1 MMKKWKFI
9 VCSMLAVILLAACGN
24 KVDEETEGKFIEKAE
39 EVVHFINDGKFD
51 KIIEQLNDNMKANL
65 TAEQLAE
72 MITPVLEESGSFKG
86 IKKQSV
92 QEKDGIIVVV
102 LVGEYSEEDRI
113 YTVSYDADDRIAGL
127 FVQ

>member
-1 MMKKWKFI
+1 MTKKWKFI
-9 VCSMLAVILLAACGN
+9 VCSMLAGALLAACGN
-24 KVDEETEGKFIEKAE
+24 KVDEETEGKYIDKAE
-39 EVVHFINDGKFD
+39 EVVHFINDGEFD
-51 KIIEQLNDNMKANL
+51 KVIEQLNENMKAKL

-72 MITPVLEESGSFKG
+72 ITPVLEESGSFKG

-113 YTVSYDADDRIAGL
+113 YTVSYDEEERIAGL

>member
-9 VCSMLAVILLAACGN
+9 VCSMLAVVLLAACGN
-24 KVDEETEGKFIEKAE
+24 KVDEETEGKYIDKAV
-39 EVVHFINDGKFD
+39 EVVHFINDGEFD
-51 KIIEQLNDNMKANL
+51 QIVEQLNENMKAKL

-72 MITPVLEESGSFKG
+72 ITPILEESGSYKG

-92 QEKDGIIVVV
+92 QEKDGIIIVV

-113 YTVSYDADDRIAGL
+113 YTVSYDEDDRIAGL

>member
-9 VCSMLAVILLAACGN
+9 VCSMLAVVLLAACGN
-24 KVDEETEGKFIEKAE
+24 KVDEETEGKYIDKAV
-39 EVVHFINDGKFD
+39 EVVHFINDGEFD
-51 KIIEQLNDNMKANL
+51 KVIEQLNENMKAKL

-72 MITPVLEESGSFKG
+72 ITPVLEESGSYKG

-113 YTVSYDADDRIAGL
+113 YTVSYDADNRIAGL

>member
-9 VCSMLAVILLAACGN
+9 VCSMLAVVLLAACGN
-24 KVDEETEGKFIEKAE
+24 KVDEETEGKYIDKAE
-39 EVVHFINDGKFD
+39 EVVHFLNEGEFD
-51 KIIEQLNDNMKANL
+51 KIVEQLNEDMKAKL
-65 TAEQLAE
+65 TEEQLAE
-72 MITPVLEESGSFKG
+72 ITPILEESGSYKG

-113 YTVSYDADDRIAGL
+113 YTVSYDAEERIAGL

>member
-9 VCSMLAVILLAACGN
+9 VCSMLAVVLLAACGN
-24 KVDEETEGKFIEKAE
+24 KVDEETEGKYIDKAV
-39 EVVHFINDGKFD
+39 EVVHFINAGEFD
-51 KIIEQLNDNMKANL
+51 KVIEHLNENMKAKL

-92 QEKDGIIVVV
+92 QEKDGIIVIV

-113 YTVSYDADDRIAGL
+113 YTVSYDEEERIAGL

>member
-1 MMKKWKFI
+1 M
-9 VCSMLAVILLAACGN
+9 CSMLAVVLLAACGN
-24 KVDEETEGKFIEKAE
+24 KVDEETEGKYIDKAV
-39 EVVHFINDGKFD
+39 EVVHFINDGEFD
-51 KIIEQLNDNMKANL
+51 KVIEQLNENMKAKL

-72 MITPVLEESGSFKG
+72 ITPVLEESGSYKG

-113 YTVSYDADDRIAGL
+113 YTVSYDADNRIAGL

>member
-9 VCSMLAVILLAACGN
+9 VCSMLAVILLSACGN
-24 KVDEETEGKFIEKAE
+24 KVDEETEGKYIDKAV
-39 EVVHFINDGKFD
+39 EVVHFINAGEFD
-51 KIIEQLNDNMKANL
+51 KVIEQLNENMKAKL

-72 MITPVLEESGSFKG
+72 ITPILEESGSYKG

-113 YTVSYDADDRIAGL
+113 YTVSYDEEERSAGL

>member
-1 MMKKWKFI
+1 MKKWKFI
-9 VCSMLAVILLAACGN
+9 VCSMLAVVLLAACGN
-24 KVDEETEGKFIEKAE
+24 KVDEETEGKYIDKAV
-39 EVVHFINDGKFD
+39 EVVHFINDGEFD
-51 KIIEQLNDNMKANL
+51 KVIEQLNENMKAKL

-72 MITPVLEESGSFKG
+72 ITPVLEESGSYKG

-113 YTVSYDADDRIAGL
+113 YTVSYDADNRIAGL

>member
-9 VCSMLAVILLAACGN
+9 VCSMLTVVLLAACGN
-24 KVDEETEGKFIEKAE
+24 KVDEETEGKYIDKAE
-39 EVVHFINDGKFD
+39 EVVHFLNEGEFD
-51 KIIEQLNDNMKANL
+51 KIVEQLNENMKAKL

-72 MITPVLEESGSFKG
+72 ITPILEESGSYKG
-86 IKKQSV
+86 IKEQSV

-113 YTVSYDADDRIAGL
+113 YTVSYDADNRIAGL